1 MRGTAGREGFPTPV
15 GRKPPLL
22 PAPLE
27 RMSPL
32 TFGRKSL
39 HLRKETP
46 CRSEESRLV
55 RSETEIPVPAGVRS
69 DPSERAFQALREP
82 HFVQHKKCDYCSSII
97 LVMNELQTHFVQFQ
111 PELTTR
117 NDTERHQ
124 PPTEAVSLHRE
135 VRESPTEAAQV
146 PEFRSSPRMS
156 VQVLRLPPQGRSTGF
171 RPSPWIPS
179 PGRSTG
185 FRESPWIPSQGFTTG
200 EADPN
205 VFTDQRRPPPLRQDT
220 PSGHSERT
228 LRQNGKTHLHAT
240 IEKQKKTDCQTFK
253 TDELCRKLTK

>member
-1 MRGTAGREGFPTPV
+1 MRDTAGREGFPTPV

-55 RSETEIPVPAGVRS
+55 RSEREIPVPAGVRS
-69 DPSERAFQALREP
+69 GPSERAFQALREP
-82 HFVQHKKCDYCSSII
+82 YFVQHKKCDYRSAIM

-117 NDTERHQ
+117 NDTKRHRA
-124 PPTEAVSLHRE
+124 PTEAVSLHRE
-135 VRESPTEAAQV
+135 VRESPPEAAQV

-156 VQVLRLPPQGRSTGF
+156 VQVLRLPPKSRDSTP
-171 RPSPWIPS
+171 RKVNRVPTESLDSVP
-179 PGRSTG
+179 REVNR

-220 PSGHSERT
+220 PKGHSARTGRRTFT
-228 LRQNGKTHLHAT
+228 LR
-240 IEKQKKTDCQTFK
+240 
-253 TDELCRKLTK
+253 

>member
-46 CRSEESRLV
+46 SRSEESRLV
-55 RSETEIPVPAGVRS
+55 RSEESRLVRSEREIPVPAGVRS
-69 DPSERAFQALREP
+69 GPSERAFQALREP
-82 HFVQHKKCDYCSSII
+82 HFVQHKKCDYCSSIM

-117 NDTERHQ
+117 NDT
-124 PPTEAVSLHRE
+124 
-135 VRESPTEAAQV
+135 
-146 PEFRSSPRMS
+146 
-156 VQVLRLPPQGRSTGF
+156 
-171 RPSPWIPS
+171 
-179 PGRSTG
+179 
-185 FRESPWIPSQGFTTG
+185 
-200 EADPN
+200 
-205 VFTDQRRPPPLRQDT
+205 
-220 PSGHSERT
+220 
-228 LRQNGKTHLHAT
+228 
-240 IEKQKKTDCQTFK
+240 
-253 TDELCRKLTK
+253 